1 MFENQAAEEAA
12 WLIKTVYEAAL
23 KDDRE
28 EGYRVFNAL
37 MSMYERKESN

>member
-1 MFENQAAEEAA
+1 MFNNQSAEEAA

-28 EGYRVFNAL
+28 EGNRVFNAL
-37 MSMYERKESN
+37 MDILIRKDDK